1 MKALLKVRVRVQYC
15 NLMECIT
22 KFSNYLKVVFMLL
35 LCHKD
40 SSDICTP
47 GRWKKNHK
55 ANMHFFSCTV
65 ALHSDAFISYAGG
78 GKLWSSTEA
87 QLFGSRNIDSTFIF
101 IPEKGQKCDGNGQ
114 TVARTETIT
123 ISSNKSK
130 DFFNLYFCCHTF
142 MFICKY

>member
-1 MKALLKVRVRVQYC
+1 MYYY
-15 NLMECIT
+15 T

-35 LCHKD
+35 LVPQRFFRYLHAR
-40 SSDICTP
+40 SIE
-47 GRWKKNHK
+47 KKNHK

-65 ALHSDAFISYAGG
+65 ALHSDAFISCAGG
-78 GKLWSSTEA
+78 GKLWSSTET
-87 QLFGSRNIDSTFIF
+87 QLFRSRNIDSTFIF

-123 ISSNKSK
+123 IRSNKSK